1 MTQAAVGPDHRL
13 DCRRLSSVNK
23 SERGEGRGGWGVEEG
38 GERVEGWKAG
48 RWERAREK
56 AMGERGRGEEGGG
69 GGAREKEW
77 VAM

>member
-1 MTQAAVGPDHRL
+1 M
-13 DCRRLSSVNK
+13 
-23 SERGEGRGGWGVEEG
+23 EEG